1 MNANRSAS
9 GQYHRNAR
17 SLRRALPMLAIA
29 WGLTLSAASQAC
41 SLFGT
46 RDEKFIRFDI
56 VNESQAD
63 IELAVAGSG
72 RAEYD
77 GCGNTPVAAEVS
89 ANFSGL
95 TYVRDVTVYAG
106 DGPGYISAPAF
117 AFDSSPTS
125 PLLAMVHV
133 ARGSNGGDTTVSRA
147 FDPRTTL
154 RNPGST
160 SDGGY
165 RTYRL
170 VSYLISRGGL
180 MTDVSTRTLGTFT
193 TTLPGFPSAGAA
205 TLAVEL
211 GFQFR
216 PTTCSLTD
224 PPTIALSDIRP
235 QDLPATGS
243 TAADQDFDVQFNCNG
258 AGFNLYM
265 TLSDANDLGNTSSR
279 LEPSSGSTAQGVRI
293 ELLRAG
299 APVSLGAPWS
309 QGTSTGAAQSVTLT
323 ARYHREAGTYSAG
336 TIGGQATLVLDHN

>member
-1 MNANRSAS
+1 MNANRNAS

-17 SLRRALPMLAIA
+17 SLRRALPMLALA

-41 SLFGT
+41 SLYES
-46 RDEKFIRFDI
+46 REEPFIRVDM

-63 IELAVAGSG
+63 IQLAIAGSG
-72 RAEYD
+72 QARYD

-95 TYVRDVTVYAG
+95 TYVRNVAVYAG
-106 DGPGYISAPAF
+106 PANGNISVPAF

-125 PLLAMVHV
+125 PLLAMVHQSS
-133 ARGSNGGDTTVSRA
+133 GSNALDTPIVRA

-160 SDGGY
+160 SDSGP

-193 TTLPGFPSAGAA
+193 TTLPGYPSAGAT
-205 TLAVEL
+205 TLAVEV

-243 TAADQDFDVQFNCNG
+243 TAADQDFDVQFNCDG

-265 TLSDANDLGNTSSR
+265 TLSDANDSGNTSSR